1 MASTDAAAAP
11 GESLDVRPIDADES
25 ERVWPLSVEA
35 GWNQNLA
42 DWRFMLGAGRGFG
55 CIGPDGGWQASSLVL
70 PLGRQLAWIS
80 MVLVTKDRRRGGV
93 GTGLLKRCID
103 EVRAAGA
110 VAGLDATEQGRPIYL
125 PLGFRDL
132 YPIARWHFDAVTGAA
147 MPPPAGV
154 ALRPVAVADL
164 PRLALYDR
172 PLSGMERPSILAHL
186 ALRQPGRAWV
196 AEDAAGKIVGYA
208 LGREGRVATSL
219 GPVVADS
226 EAIALALIGRAAT
239 AAPGPFIID
248 VPSAHAAV
256 RPWLEAQGAVTPR
269 GYMRMTLGTA
279 DRLDDPSH
287 VFALAG
293 PELG

>member
-1 MASTDAAAAP
+1 MASTEA
-11 GESLDVRPIDADES
+11 LDVRPIDAALCEA
-25 ERVWPLSVEA
+25 VWPLSVEA

-55 CIGPDGGWQASSLVL
+55 CVGPDGRWQASSLVL
-70 PLGRQLAWIS
+70 PLGRNLAWIS
-80 MVLVTKDRRRGGV
+80 MVLVTKERRRGGV
-93 GTGLLKRCID
+93 GTGLLKHCID
-103 EVRAAGA
+103 EVRSAGA

-125 PLGFRDL
+125 PLGFHDL
-132 YPIARWHFDAVTGAA
+132 YAIARWHFDDARDEIA
-147 MPPPAGV
+147 PPAGV
-154 ALRPVAVADL
+154 TLRAIGAADL

-172 PLSGMERPSILAHL
+172 PLTGMERPAILAHL
-186 ALRQPGRAWV
+186 ALRQPARAWI
-196 AEDAAGKIVGYA
+196 AEDRAGKIVGYV

-226 EAIALALIGRAAT
+226 EAIALALISKGAL

-248 VPSAHAAV
+248 VPVAHRAV
-256 RPWLEAQGAVTPR
+256 RSWLETQGAVTPR
-269 GYMRMTLGTA
+269 GYMRMTLGEA
-279 DRLDDPSH
+279 KGLDDATH